1 MLAAGFGNIM
11 AEAGLND
18 PDGSHHFV
26 VDAAEGVP
34 VNLARHGERLPL
46 LSLLR
51 EARRNILSVWPQ
63 AAYERDCFG
72 FKLMR
77 QRYLVCNSADTVRR
91 VFLEKHD
98 NYDRKSPQ
106 MRHALE
112 PLLGDGL
119 FVSDGALWQER
130 RRLCA
135 PAFEP
140 ELMDHFALVMSEE
153 AERLADHWQSLTP
166 GSPVRMLEEMA
177 RLTARI
183 IGRTVFGDDTSDAEA
198 LRVVR
203 GFSDYQRE
211 VEQIGLADT
220 LGLPA
225 LAWLANP
232 LRQRRAGKAAAMVH
246 SVIDH
251 IIERHRKTD
260 DARRF
265 TLLSHL
271 LSYANAAEGDAGGCP
286 VSATAARNEAIV
298 MFMAGHETTA
308 NTLAWCWY
316 LLSHSPRAAAKLH
329 HELDE
334 VLGGRAPNLQDLS
347 RLPYTRA
354 VFEEALRLYPPV
366 PILSRQARRN
376 DTLGARNIPKDTI
389 ILVVPWLLHRHKA
402 YWEKPDH
409 FIPER
414 FLPDQP
420 RPDKFIYIPFSVGRR
435 VCLGMRFGLIE
446 GILCLAT
453 LAQRFSAEVADN
465 HKVAIECRLTL
476 RPHQGLPMRLTPRR
490 AA

>member
-1 MLAAGFGNIM
+1 MNGLAALDQFAIDM
-11 AEAGLND
+11 T
-18 PDGSHHFV
+18 
-26 VDAAEGVP
+26 EGMP
-34 VNLARHGERLPL
+34 VNLVRHGQRLPL
-46 LSLLR
+46 LTLLR
-51 EARRNILSVWPQ
+51 EARRNILSVWPE

-72 FKLMR
+72 FKLLR
-77 QRYLVCNSADTVRR
+77 QRYLVCNSADSVRR

-140 ELMDHFALVMSEE
+140 ELMDDFALVMGEE
-153 AERLADHWQSLTP
+153 ARRLADHWQSLPP
-166 GSPVRMLEEMA
+166 GSTVRMLDEMA

-183 IGRTVFGDDTSDAEA
+183 IGRTVFGDETSDTEA
-198 LRVVR
+198 SRVVR
-203 GFSDYQRE
+203 GFSAYQRE

-220 LGLPA
+220 LGIPA

-232 LRQRRAGKAAAMVH
+232 LRHRRAGKAAELVH
-246 SVIDH
+246 GVIDH
-251 IIERHRKTD
+251 IIERHSNSA
-260 DARRF
+260 DAGRF

-271 LSYANAAEGDAGGCP
+271 LMRGDAEEGDASACP
-286 VSATAARNEAIV
+286 FSARAARNEAIV

-329 HELDE
+329 GEIDS
-334 VLGGRAPNLQDLS
+334 VLGGRAPCLQDVS

-354 VFEEALRLYPPV
+354 IFEEALRLYPPV
-366 PILSRQARRN
+366 PILSRQARR
-376 DTLGARNIPKDTI
+376 DDVLGARNIPKDTI
-389 ILVVPWLLHRHKA
+389 ILVVPWLLHRHRA

-453 LAQRFSAEVADN
+453 LAQRFSAEVEEN
-465 HKVAIECRLTL
+465 HKVEIECRLTL
-476 RPHQGLPMRLTPRR
+476 RPHQGLPMRLRPRK

>member
-1 MLAAGFGNIM
+1 M

-18 PDGSHHFV
+18 PAALDHFAI
-26 VDAAEGVP
+26 DLAEGIP
-34 VNLARHGERLPL
+34 VSLTRHGQRLPL

-72 FKLMR
+72 FKLFR
-77 QRYLVCNSADTVRR
+77 QRYLVCNSADSVRR
-91 VFLEKHD
+91 VFLEKHE

-119 FVSDGALWQER
+119 FVSDGEVWQER

-140 ELMDHFALVMSEE
+140 ELMGDFALVMGEE
-153 AERLADHWQSLTP
+153 AERLADHWQSMPP
-166 GSPVRMLEEMA
+166 GSTVHMLEEMA

-183 IGRTVFGDDTSDAEA
+183 IGRTVFGDETSDTEA
-198 LRVVR
+198 LRVVH
-203 GFSDYQRE
+203 GFSAYQRE

-220 LGLPA
+220 LGIPGLG
-225 LAWLANP
+225 WLANP
-232 LRQRRAGKAAAMVH
+232 LRRRRAAKAAALVH
-246 SVIDH
+246 GVIDH
-251 IIERHRKTD
+251 IIERHSNSAD
-260 DARRF
+260 SGRF
-265 TLLSHL
+265 TLLAHL
-271 LSYANAAEGDAGGCP
+271 LKHGNAKEGDASACP
-286 VSATAARNEAIV
+286 FSARAARNEAIV

-316 LLSHSPRAAAKLH
+316 LLSHSPRATGKLH
-329 HELDE
+329 NEIDE
-334 VLGGRAPNLQDLS
+334 VLGGRTPSLEDVP
-347 RLPYTRA
+347 RLHYTRA

-366 PILSRQARRN
+366 PILSRQARR
-376 DTLGARNIPKDTI
+376 DDVMGDRHIAKDTI

-402 YWEKPDH
+402 YWDKPDH

-435 VCLGMRFGLIE
+435 VCLGLRFGLVE

-453 LAQRFSAEVADN
+453 LAQRFTAEVQKN
-465 HKVAIECRLTL
+465 HKVEIECRLTL
-476 RPHQGLPMRLTPRR
+476 RPQQGLPMRLAPRR

>member
-1 MLAAGFGNIM
+1 MV
-11 AEAGLND
+11 EPGLNRLAGSD
-18 PDGSHHFV
+18 PFTIDL
-26 VDAAEGVP
+26 AEGIP
-34 VNLARHGERLPL
+34 VSLTRHDQRLPL
-46 LSLLR
+46 WSLLR

-72 FKLMR
+72 FKLLR
-77 QRYLVCNSADTVRR
+77 QQYLVCNSADSVRR

-119 FVSDGALWQER
+119 FVSDGEVWQER

-140 ELMDHFALVMSEE
+140 ELMDDFAQVMAEE
-153 AERLADHWQSLTP
+153 AQRLANHWQSLP
-166 GSPVRMLEEMA
+166 AGRPVHMLEEMA

-183 IGRTVFGDDTSDAEA
+183 IGRTVFGDDTSDTEA
-198 LRVVR
+198 LRVVH
-203 GFSDYQRE
+203 GFSAYQRE
-211 VEQIGLADT
+211 VEQNSLADT
-220 LGLPA
+220 LGIAA
-225 LAWLANP
+225 LGWLANP
-232 LRQRRAGKAAAMVH
+232 LRRRRAARAAELVH
-246 SVIDH
+246 SVIDD
-251 IIERHRKTD
+251 IIERHRNSA
-260 DARRF
+260 DAGRF

-271 LSYANAAEGDAGGCP
+271 LKHGNARQADASACP
-286 VSATAARNEAIV
+286 VSTRAARNEAIV

-316 LLSHSPRAAAKLH
+316 LLSHSPRAATRLH
-329 HELDE
+329 NEIDT
-334 VLGGRAPNLQDLS
+334 VLGGRAPSLEDLP

-366 PILSRQARRN
+366 PILGRQARR
-376 DTLGARNIPKDTI
+376 DDVLGARNIAKDTI

-435 VCLGMRFGLIE
+435 VCLGLRFGLVE

-453 LAQRFSAEVADN
+453 LAQRFTAEVEKN
-465 HKVAIECRLTL
+465 HNVEIECRLTL
-476 RPHQGLPMRLTPRR
+476 RPHQGLPMRLSPRR
-490 AA
+490 AV